1 MGGFPLRD
9 PPHRGTLD
17 LAGDSCLPPHRCPD
31 RSTRVRVSRACFCTL
46 PGERGE
52 FRVLFLPVFFERAR
66 RANGQMK
73 IQIYDYE
80 FVLTEPYSAGKV
92 IDEVEARVLNS
103 ARAEKIRNALYRR
116 ISKKGRPLSGE
127 ELIAERAH
135 AASLD
140 MNFVFEPLPAAVP
153 PRGKELTELII
164 RVARERVALGEGE
177 FETLINSPSV
187 IDEATRIMAL
197 RREAAKLEL
206 EELLRN

>member
-1 MGGFPLRD
+1 
-9 PPHRGTLD
+9 
-17 LAGDSCLPPHRCPD
+17 
-31 RSTRVRVSRACFCTL
+31 
-46 PGERGE
+46 
-52 FRVLFLPVFFERAR
+52 
-66 RANGQMK
+66 MK